1 MKPVSDGFDFEEV
14 LFILQLIRNWL

>member
-1 MKPVSDGFDFEEV
+1 MTPVSDGFDFEEV